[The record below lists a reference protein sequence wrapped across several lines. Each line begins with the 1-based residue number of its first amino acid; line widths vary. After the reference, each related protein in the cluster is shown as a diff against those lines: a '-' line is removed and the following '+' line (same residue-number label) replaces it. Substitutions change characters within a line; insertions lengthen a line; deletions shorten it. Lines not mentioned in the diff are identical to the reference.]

1 MALTRLF
8 LTAIGFE
15 DVDLEGDFDPEA
27 HDQAMEGAFNDQYYE
42 EEEDVQ
48 FDADGKPIWNDDI
61 DIDDILVE
69 EEALAGKGKK
79 KDKGKRKAAGADD
92 ERMEM
97 DADFLEDD
105 NGGLEDDKVDLSTL
119 SKKERKKLKK
129 KQKKQKEQE
138 AKRRQAAGGQTEGGA
153 GEEGGVNFDDMNAEQ
168 KPLSVEEI
176 QSMAP
181 EERKKKVGDM
191 VDNYYAMD
199 YEDMV
204 SKARFALR
212 TVLHA
217 DLMSRT

>member
-1 MALTRLF
+1 M
-8 LTAIGFE
+8 
-15 DVDLEGDFDPEA
+15 
-27 HDQAMEGAFNDQYYE
+27 
-42 EEEDVQ
+42 
-48 FDADGKPIWNDDI
+48 
-61 DIDDILVE
+61 
-69 EEALAGKGKK
+69 
-79 KDKGKRKAAGADD
+79 
-92 ERMEM
+92 
-97 DADFLEDD
+97 
-105 NGGLEDDKVDLSTL
+105 
-119 SKKERKKLKK
+119 
-129 KQKKQKEQE
+129 
-138 AKRRQAAGGQTEGGA
+138 
-153 GEEGGVNFDDMNAEQ
+153 NFDDMNAEQ